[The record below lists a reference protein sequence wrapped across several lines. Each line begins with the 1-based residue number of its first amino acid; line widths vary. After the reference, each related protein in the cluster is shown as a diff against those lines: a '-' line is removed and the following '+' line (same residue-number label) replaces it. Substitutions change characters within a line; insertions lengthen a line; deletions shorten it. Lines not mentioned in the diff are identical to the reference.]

1 MQEEHAMA
9 NQTPRILQQQ
19 PSRDDDREQQ
29 QSGSTDFQG
38 NKPAGK
44 QQMGEGSYEGT
55 RDYDQRQAEYMKTHD
70 VQKDAEA
77 AKPKSEQE
85 AKEMREAEEEG
96 KSHSKGEH

>member
-1 MQEEHAMA
+1 MA
-9 NQTPRILQQQ
+9 NQTPRILQQ
-19 PSRDDDREQQ
+19 P
-29 QSGSTDFQG
+29 SGSTESEHD
-38 NKPAGK
+38 KPAGK

-70 VQKDAEA
+70 IQKDAEA

-85 AKEMREAEEEG
+85 AREMREAEEEG

>member
-1 MQEEHAMA
+1 MA

-29 QSGSTDFQG
+29 QSGSADFQE

-55 RDYDQRQAEYMKTHD
+55 RDYDRRQAEYMKTHD
-70 VQKDAEA
+70 VRKDAEA

-96 KSHSKGEH
+96 KSHSKGER